1 MAGGISARDG
11 ESGGG
16 NIGGVENRL
25 RKLFGE
31 RDSDTSRARADVGD
45 YETVTV
51 GFLRAAGAELAQGE
65 SIERDFDEVFCFRAW
80 NEDVWSDF
88 KFQAPEFLFAGEM
101 LRWFAIGAAS
111 EQRLECVNVRG
122 IHRLFGM
129 GVEPGAIALKDV
141 EQKHFSREGIAGD
154 VRVAETGDASSQ
166 CGAYIHGI
174 DLKLCHAIEGDSIN
188 ILLGTC
194 QLCRAQFLVEP
205 LRFVM

>member
-51 GFLRAAGAELAQGE
+51 GFLRAAGAEFAQGE

-80 NEDVWSDF
+80 NKDVWSDF

-101 LRWFAIGAAS
+101 LRRFAAGAAS

-122 IHRLFGM
+122 IHRFFGM
-129 GVEPGAIALKDV
+129 AVEPCAIAVKDV
-141 EQKHFSREGIAGD
+141 EQEQFSRES
-154 VRVAETGDASSQ
+154 VRRHARGAETRDASSQ
-166 CGAYIHGI
+166 CGADIHGI
-174 DLKLCHAIEGDSIN
+174 GLKLCYAIDGDAID
-188 ILLGTC
+188 ILSG
-194 QLCRAQFLVEP
+194 
-205 LRFVM
+205 